1 MKPGKVLKCGCGTSE
16 TNSIEKHNHL
26 ENFGYVRIVRVFE
39 GPTNTIFL
47 LPNSAVA
54 KIATLMLWWHHLE
67 AKSITIAVDT
77 TQCISNI
84 GDLYWFI
91 NLY

>member
-1 MKPGKVLKCGCGTSE
+1 MKPGKVLKSACGTSE
-16 TNSIEKHNHL
+16 TNNIEKHNHL
-26 ENFGYVRIVRVFE
+26 ENFGYVRVCK
-39 GPTNTIFL
+39 GPKNTIFL

-54 KIATLMLWWHHLE
+54 KIATPMLWWHNLE
-67 AKSITIAVDT
+67 AKSITIVIDT

>member
-1 MKPGKVLKCGCGTSE
+1 MKPGKVLKSGCGTSE
-16 TNSIEKHNHL
+16 TNNIEKHKHL
-26 ENFGYVRIVRVFE
+26 EYFGYVGVFG
-39 GPTNTIFL
+39 GPKNTIFL

-54 KIATLMLWWHHLE
+54 KIATPVLHLE

-84 GDLYWFI
+84 GDLYWLI